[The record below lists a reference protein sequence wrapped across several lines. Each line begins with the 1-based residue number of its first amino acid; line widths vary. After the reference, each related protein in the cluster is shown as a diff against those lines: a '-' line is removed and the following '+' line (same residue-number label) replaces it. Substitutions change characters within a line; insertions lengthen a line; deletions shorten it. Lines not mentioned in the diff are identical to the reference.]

1 MYVYVH
7 VHAVYVHVYIHY
19 TCILSTIFHDDLMM
33 VNKKKMLQIFIIGT
47 L

>member
-7 VHAVYVHVYIHY
+7 VHAMYVHVYIHY
-19 TCILSTIFHDDLMM
+19 TWILSTIFHDDLMM
-33 VNKKKMLQIFIIGT
+33 VNKRNVANIYYRT